1 MAKETSKPNLKT
13 VKLDD
18 ATLARLNKK
27 ALKEKRTV
35 HYLMLEAV
43 QESVKSVRL

>member
-1 MAKETSKPNLKT
+1 MAKVKTKPNLKT

-18 ATLARLNKK
+18 DTLAKLNKK

-43 QESVKSVRL
+43 QESVKNVK

>member
-1 MAKETSKPNLKT
+1 MAKVISKPNLKT

-18 ATLARLNKK
+18 ATLAKLIKK

-35 HYLMLEAV
+35 HYLMLDAI
-43 QESVKSVRL
+43 QESVKNVK